1 MRRRGAGGELGP
13 REGIYQ
19 NLEIRIAKHCSSK
32 PPEGTSATPEA
43 LGAPAF
49 PLLSSRKLWGWLH
62 YTVSRNL
69 SPDML
74 SPVPL
79 YCSSQASCLQ
89 NYVCPPTSFVS
100 TSSRS
105 QNKHAALPKHTNPST
120 RKKDTGGC
128 FILITACHAD
138 LSRGIEL
145 FGLPFDPHP
154 FLLLE
159 ITSTCWTRDW
169 GKLSTRVKS
178 GQSFAQCPGT
188 ISRVIAVPSPNGP
201 PPRCGRW
208 WGRTWHAGH

>member
-120 RKKDTGGC
+120 RKKDTGKKKKSQ
-128 FILITACHAD
+128 H
-138 LSRGIEL
+138 
-145 FGLPFDPHP
+145 
-154 FLLLE
+154 
-159 ITSTCWTRDW
+159 TRDT
-169 GKLSTRVKS
+169 GTQTLSFGVKRDN
-178 GQSFAQCPGT
+178 SFPLYLFF
-188 ISRVIAVPSPNGP
+188 SPSS
-201 PPRCGRW
+201 PRSSSFPIPHG
-208 WGRTWHAGH
+208 

>member
-120 RKKDTGGC
+120 RKKDTGKKKNHSTQETQEHKRSVLGWKETTAFLYIC
-128 FILITACHAD
+128 FSPLLPHAH
-138 LSRGIEL
+138 L
-145 FGLPFDPHP
+145 
-154 FLLLE
+154 
-159 ITSTCWTRDW
+159 
-169 GKLSTRVKS
+169 
-178 GQSFAQCPGT
+178 
-188 ISRVIAVPSPNGP
+188 PSPYHMDK
-201 PPRCGRW
+201 PRGFL
-208 WGRTWHAGH
+208 